1 MLLFT
6 NAQQDSV
13 RAARASFN
21 ETQVAM
27 AARLGEHNG
36 SIMVGNSAPVPLDA
50 WRRIDMRGS
59 LIQRDVLAVFNTL
72 AAASQTPLQ
81 IADLVSYFPKISDS
95 GDVHVSMDGRS
106 EGPADQA
113 IVKYEGTPV
122 PILDSYARFGWR
134 QMEVIRKG
142 GGILDTE
149 TVANHQRRVAEKMED
164 MALNGL
170 ATIVVGGATI
180 YGLRTFPNRTTA
192 THGIDLN
199 NAATTGA
206 NWATVFKQLIDAHQA
221 DNSFGDTTVFLNYSD
236 YTFAANTEFVANY
249 PKKILNHLLEMKGIA
264 AIIPCSKVPA
274 DDVIGVN
281 KLASGEWGSILSAM
295 PLTTR
300 PKARHNPEDDY
311 TFGVMS
317 ACAPQFRS
325 DFGDR
330 SHIVQLTRV

>member
-1 MLLFT
+1 MLRFT
-6 NAQQDSV
+6 DGQQIAV
-13 RAARASFN
+13 RGARASFN
-21 ETQVAM
+21 ETQIAM

-36 SIMVGNSAPVPLDA
+36 SILVGNSAPVPLDA
-50 WRRIDMRGS
+50 WRRIDQRGS
-59 LIQRDVLAVFNTL
+59 MIQRDVLAVFNTL
-72 AAASQTPLQ
+72 AMASQTPIQ
-81 IADLVSYFPKISDS
+81 IADLVSFFPKISDS

-113 IVKYEGTPV
+113 IIKYEGTPV
-122 PILDSYARFGWR
+122 PILDSQARFGWR

-149 TVANHQRRVAEKMED
+149 TVANHQRKIAEKMED

-170 ATIVVGGATI
+170 STIVVGGATI

-236 YTFAANTEFVANY
+236 YTFAANTEFIANY

-281 KLASGEWGSILSAM
+281 KLQSGEWGSILSAM
-295 PLTTR
+295 PMTTR

-311 TFGVMS
+311 TFGVM
-317 ACAPQFRS
+317 AAVAPQFRS
-325 DFGDR
+325 DFSDR

>member
-1 MLLFT
+1 MLRFT
-6 NAQQDSV
+6 DAQQRAV
-13 RAARASFN
+13 IGARAAFN

-50 WRRIDMRGS
+50 WRRIDQRGS
-59 LIQRDVLAVFNTL
+59 MIMRDVLSVFNTL

-106 EGPADQA
+106 EGAADQA

-122 PILDSYARFGWR
+122 PILDSFARFGWR

-142 GGILDTE
+142 GGLLDTE
-149 TVANHQRRVAEKMED
+149 TVANHQRKVAEKMED

-170 ATIVVGGATI
+170 PGVVVAGATI

-199 NAATTGA
+199 GGATTGA
-206 NWATVFKQLIDAHQA
+206 NWNTVFQQLIAAHQA

-236 YTFAANTEFVANY
+236 YTFAANTEYVAGY
-249 PKKILNHLLEMKGIA
+249 PKKILNYLLEMKGIKN
-264 AIIPCSKVPA
+264 IIPASKVPA
-274 DDVIGVN
+274 SDVIGVN
-281 KLASGEWGSILSAM
+281 KLESGEWGSVLSAM
-295 PLTTR
+295 PMTTR

-311 TFGVMS
+311 TFGVM
-317 ACAPQFRS
+317 AAVAPQFRS
-325 DFGDR
+325 DFSDR
-330 SHIVQLTRV
+330 SHIVHLTAA